1 MAAQA
6 VPAVPEGMAAQ
17 AVPEA
22 IAVLTVPGG
31 MAARAVPEAIA
42 VLAVP
47 EEMAVPAVPEGMA
60 APVVPGETAVPGVI
74 AVGEGDAA
82 SEGRGVMKP
91 RIRDLSSA
99 SSRFVEFL
107 KWSREAVT

>member
-1 MAAQA
+1 MA
-6 VPAVPEGMAAQ
+6 VPVVPEGMAAQ
-17 AVPEA
+17 AVPE
-22 IAVLTVPGG
+22 G
-31 MAARAVPEAIA
+31 MAAQV
-42 VLAVP
+42 VP
-47 EEMAVPAVPEGMA
+47 EEMAIPAVPEGMA

-82 SEGRGVMKP
+82 SEGRGVMRL

>member
-1 MAAQA
+1 MKIEAQA
-6 VPAVPEGMAAQ
+6 VPEEMAVPVVPEGMAAQ

-22 IAVLTVPGG
+22 IAVL
-31 MAARAVPEAIA
+31 AVPEAIA
-42 VLAVP
+42 VL
-47 EEMAVPAVPEGMA
+47 
-60 APVVPGETAVPGVI
+60 AVPGVI

-82 SEGRGVMKP
+82 SEGRGVMRL

>member
-1 MAAQA
+1 M
-6 VPAVPEGMAAQ
+6 
-17 AVPEA
+17 
-22 IAVLTVPGG
+22 
-31 MAARAVPEAIA
+31 
-42 VLAVP
+42 
-47 EEMAVPAVPEGMA
+47 
-60 APVVPGETAVPGVI
+60 VPGETAVPVVPGMI

-82 SEGRGVMKP
+82 SEGRGVMIL

>member
-1 MAAQA
+1 MIAVPAVPEEIA
-6 VPAVPEGMAAQ
+6 VPAVPEGMA
-17 AVPEA
+17 VP
-22 IAVLTVPGG
+22 
-31 MAARAVPEAIA
+31 
-42 VLAVP
+42 AVP
-47 EEMAVPAVPEGMA
+47 EETAVPAVPEGMA
-60 APVVPGETAVPGVI
+60 VPVVPGMI

-82 SEGRGVMKP
+82 SEGRGVMIL

>member
-1 MAAQA
+1 
-6 VPAVPEGMAAQ
+6 MAAQ

-22 IAVLTVPGG
+22 IAVL
-31 MAARAVPEAIA
+31 AVPEGIA
-42 VLAVP
+42 AQ
-47 EEMAVPAVPEGMA
+47 AVPEGMA
-60 APVVPGETAVPGVI
+60 VQAVPGETGVPAVPEEMAVPGVI

-82 SEGRGVMKP
+82 TGGRGVMRP

-99 SSRFVEFL
+99 LSRFVEFL

>member
-1 MAAQA
+1 MA

-17 AVPEA
+17 AVPEG
-22 IAVLTVPGG
+22 IAAP
-31 MAARAVPEAIA
+31 
-42 VLAVP
+42 AVP
-47 EEMAVPAVPEGMA
+47 EEIAVPAVPEGMA
-60 APVVPGETAVPGVI
+60 VPVVPGETAVPVVPGMI

-82 SEGRGVMKP
+82 SEGRGVMIL

>member
-1 MAAQA
+1 MRIEAPA
-6 VPAVPEGMAAQ
+6 VPEAIAVLTVPEGMAAQ

-22 IAVLTVPGG
+22 IAVL
-31 MAARAVPEAIA
+31 AVPEGIA
-42 VLAVP
+42 AQ
-47 EEMAVPAVPEGMA
+47 AVPEGMA
-60 APVVPGETAVPGVI
+60 VPEEMAVPGVI

-82 SEGRGVMKP
+82 TGGRGVMRP

-99 SSRFVEFL
+99 LSRFVEFL